1 MAEPRRIGAEGSKMR
16 ARFVDAAEAIL
27 REEGGHAVSA
37 RVVAE
42 KAGLKAQLLFYYFR
56 TMDDLL
62 RAVIKRINERRLERF
77 EQALAAP
84 EPLRALWDLNTDASS
99 AILAIELNAL
109 ANRREAIRAEIVDGA
124 RQFRVIQTEATRRLL
139 PSTEQEAAAGI
150 VMIAASLAR
159 MLANE
164 TALGLTEGHADA
176 IAIVDNSL
184 RVWGVPGGRK
194 RPPRGNAPA
203 IAGDAVTKC

>member
-1 MAEPRRIGAEGSKMR
+1 MR

-62 RAVIKRINERRLERF
+62 RAVIQRINERRLERF

-124 RQFRVIQTEATRRLL
+124 RQFRVIQTEAAKRLL
-139 PSTEQEAAAGI
+139 PHSGEGMAYGSAAGI
-150 VMIAASLAR
+150 VLIGASLAR

-176 IAIVDNSL
+176 IAIVEQFLARMGSA
-184 RVWGVPGGRK
+184 GRE
-194 RPPRGNAPA
+194 NAT
-203 IAGDAVTKC
+203 II

>member
-1 MAEPRRIGAEGSKMR
+1 MAQPRRIGAEGSKMR

-62 RAVIKRINERRLERF
+62 RAVIRRINERRLERF
-77 EQALAAP
+77 EQALVSP

-124 RQFRVIQTEATRRLL
+124 RQFRLIQTEAAKRLL
-139 PSTEQEAAAGI
+139 PSSAGSAAGI

-176 IAIVDNSL
+176 IAIVEQFL
-184 RVWGVPGGRK
+184 A
-194 RPPRGNAPA
+194 RPESNTREEETAP
-203 IAGDAVTKC
+203 I

>member
-1 MAEPRRIGAEGSKMR
+1 MR

-62 RAVIKRINERRLERF
+62 RAVIRRINERRLERF
-77 EQALAAP
+77 EQALVSP

-124 RQFRVIQTEATRRLL
+124 RQFRLIQTEAAKRLL
-139 PSTEQEAAAGI
+139 PSSAGSAAGI

-176 IAIVDNSL
+176 IAIVEQFL
-184 RVWGVPGGRK
+184 A
-194 RPPRGNAPA
+194 RPESNTREEETAP
-203 IAGDAVTKC
+203 I

>member
-1 MAEPRRIGAEGSKMR
+1 MR

-62 RAVIKRINERRLERF
+62 RAVIWRINERRLERF

-109 ANRREAIRAEIVDGA
+109 ANRREAIRAEIVEGA
-124 RQFRVIQTEATRRLL
+124 RQFRVIQTEAARRLL
-139 PSTEQEAAAGI
+139 PPSDGGAYGSAAGI

-176 IAIVDNSL
+176 IAIVDQFLAQMGSA
-184 RVWGVPGGRK
+184 GREEETA
-194 RPPRGNAPA
+194 RM
-203 IAGDAVTKC
+203 